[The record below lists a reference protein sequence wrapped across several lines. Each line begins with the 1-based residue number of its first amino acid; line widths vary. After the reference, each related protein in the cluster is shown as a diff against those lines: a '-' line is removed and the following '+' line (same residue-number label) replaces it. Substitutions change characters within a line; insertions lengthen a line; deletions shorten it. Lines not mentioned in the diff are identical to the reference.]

1 MAADHDTRVQIP
13 ISALNLFY
21 ITKKIVPLIIMFIY
35 STLSRSKEEFSP
47 LKPNRVKLFVC
58 GPTVYDDSHIG
69 HGRTYIAFDCIA
81 RYFRYKGYSLFYLQ
95 NITDLDDK
103 IIKRARE
110 RGVDPILLAR
120 EYERKYLADMK
131 ALGVENV
138 NLHARATEHI
148 PEIIEQIRKLLEKG
162 FAYETENGVYFEE
175 AKFPDF
181 GKLSQRKLEDLTVHR
196 VDPDPRKKSPGDF
209 VLWKKIDEQPCW
221 ESPWGRGRPGW
232 HIEDTAITEEYF
244 GAQYDIHG
252 GGLDLIFP
260 HHEAEIAQMESASGL
275 KPMVLY
281 WMHTGFLNVKGEKM
295 SKSLGNFVTIQELL
309 QRWDGEVFR
318 FLVLSAHYRSPI
330 DFGEDALI
338 QAQNSLERIKKT
350 LQKMVGF
357 YEDPEKQGGIKVGE
371 NRKIWDEVH
380 KKFLEAMDDDF
391 NTPQALSV
399 LFEAIRYI
407 NRQLQDKSLKNSDI
421 IKIKTI
427 FKDWGEILGVNF
439 FPPEKKEDRTE
450 DVLEILLDVRGKLR
464 EKKDWKLSDMIRS
477 DLKDLGF
484 ELEDS

>member
-1 MAADHDTRVQIP
+1 
-13 ISALNLFY
+13 
-21 ITKKIVPLIIMFIY
+21 MFIY

-196 VDPDPRKKSPGDF
+196 VDPD
-209 VLWKKIDEQPCW
+209 
-221 ESPWGRGRPGW
+221 
-232 HIEDTAITEEYF
+232 
-244 GAQYDIHG
+244 
-252 GGLDLIFP
+252 
-260 HHEAEIAQMESASGL
+260 
-275 KPMVLY
+275 
-281 WMHTGFLNVKGEKM
+281 
-295 SKSLGNFVTIQELL
+295 
-309 QRWDGEVFR
+309 
-318 FLVLSAHYRSPI
+318 
-330 DFGEDALI
+330 
-338 QAQNSLERIKKT
+338 LERK
-350 LQKMVGF
+350 
-357 YEDPEKQGGIKVGE
+357 
-371 NRKIWDEVH
+371 
-380 KKFLEAMDDDF
+380 
-391 NTPQALSV
+391 
-399 LFEAIRYI
+399 
-407 NRQLQDKSLKNSDI
+407 
-421 IKIKTI
+421 
-427 FKDWGEILGVNF
+427 
-439 FPPEKKEDRTE
+439 
-450 DVLEILLDVRGKLR
+450 VLEILFSGRR
-464 EKKDWKLSDMIRS
+464 
-477 DLKDLGF
+477 
-484 ELEDS
+484 